1 MVAKVVAQA
10 SVVLLA
16 VFLAACGGRS
26 SPAAAPDPATLAP
39 AVTAPATPVNST
51 AETRASTTTPAPVNV
66 ATNTPDLHTP
76 PTPACSREEVTRLVE
91 RFLDAFNR
99 GDSAQLARF
108 FGPRFEWYS
117 VTDRGRESEDRHF
130 LAYNS
135 NGGLRLGAFPE
146 GLKVTVGH
154 QDILLPYFAERHAH
168 GERLELRKLGSNYE
182 AGRNIAHI
190 TYTLTRTAE
199 DLELRLSKPE
209 RETLGKGAVDC
220 TDQTLMVWSMVSQ

>member
-10 SVVLLA
+10 SLVLLV
-16 VFLAACGGRS
+16 VFLAACGGHS
-26 SPAAAPDPATLAP
+26 PPAAVPGSATLTP
-39 AVTAPATPVNST
+39 AVTAPATPVNSA

-99 GDSAQLARF
+99 GDQDQLARF

-117 VTDRGRESEDRHF
+117 VSDRGRESGDRHF
-130 LAYNS
+130 LAYNP

-146 GLKVTVGH
+146 GLEVTVGH
-154 QDILLPYFAERHAH
+154 QDLLLPYFAERHAH
-168 GERLELRKLGSNYE
+168 GERLELRKLGSSYE

-199 DLELRLSKPE
+199 DLELRLGKPE

-220 TDQTLMVWSMVSQ
+220 TDQTIMVWSMATQ